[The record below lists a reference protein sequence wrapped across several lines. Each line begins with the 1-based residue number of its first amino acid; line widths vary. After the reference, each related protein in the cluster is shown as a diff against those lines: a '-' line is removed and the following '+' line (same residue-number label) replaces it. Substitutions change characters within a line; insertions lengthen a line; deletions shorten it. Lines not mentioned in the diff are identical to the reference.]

1 MPLPSDGK
9 QKTQTRCSNQQLC
22 VPLCRQAASCGISR
36 ASFKWPCGLM
46 DKALVFG
53 TKDCRFE
60 SCQGHF
66 LLNAPC
72 AGMPVVCTHSTFHG
86 ESGVNG
92 RMLLYESLVHRP
104 ATHAAVG
111 EQVVCHTVPNEYLAD
126 GLSEVGPASIG
137 ALLAKRCL
145 QNAGHPACR
154 SLRFGCD
161 GDRSLRSLRRATS
174 PATLLPSCARYAKND
189 SCGVRT
195 HALSDWR
202 LKPAP

>member
-1 MPLPSDGK
+1 MLRALLDDCTCEPNCVLAARSIAPQRSTLSDRRGNSAW
-9 QKTQTRCSNQQLC
+9 Q
-22 VPLCRQAASCGISR
+22 
-36 ASFKWPCGLM
+36 WPCGLM

-104 ATHAAVG
+104 ATHSAVG

-174 PATLLPSCARYAKND
+174 PATLLPSF
-189 SCGVRT
+189 V
-195 HALSDWR
+195 
-202 LKPAP
+202 